1 MSSAKQPNLRRALV
15 LYGVGLLI
23 FGLLAGPRLV
33 ARPANE
39 FVAQAEAWLF
49 GRLDIAPR
57 LASFLDL
64 AEFGGRYFV
73 PYPPAAAALYTPFVA
88 IFGRGVYHGLLHLL
102 LAAAILPL
110 FYLALTRYLSETGH
124 SRAEQVWLVGLLAFG
139 TPVAALGANS
149 NVYYTGQIVAVL
161 FTCFYLLAA
170 YRGRYPGWAGLALGA
185 AFMARGATLLGF
197 PVILAEIWRAEQGM
211 TQNARRALLRF
222 GLALSAVLLLAGWYN
237 WARFGQPAEFGYRYL
252 DWRVD
257 PTFLRW
263 GLFDYTY
270 LERNLH
276 ALLTSLPVL
285 LPVFPYFAF
294 NPEGMSLLLS
304 TPVLLL
310 LPTLR
315 GWTITAKAALL
326 STGLILLP
334 ALFYANTG
342 LNQIG
347 YRYAADFLPYL
358 LLAMALAGLR
368 VRSWAVKGLILFG
381 VAVNLWGAWLA
392 GWHPFDAELARL
404 IEQHTLMRYR

>member
-1 MSSAKQPNLRRALV
+1 MKRPNLRMALA
-15 LYGVGLLI
+15 LYGVGLLA
-23 FGLLAGPRLV
+23 FSLLAGPRLV

-39 FVAQAEAWLF
+39 FVAQAETWLA
-49 GRLDIAPR
+49 GRLDIAPQ
-57 LASFLDL
+57 LAPFLDL
-64 AEFGGRYFV
+64 AEFGGRFFV

-88 IFGRGVYHGLLHLL
+88 LFGRGVYHGVLHLL
-102 LAAAILPL
+102 LVAAILPL
-110 FYLALTRYLSETGH
+110 FYLALARYLSETGH
-124 SRAEQVWLVGLLAFG
+124 SRAEQVWLAGLLAFG

-149 NVYYTGQIVAVL
+149 NVYSTGQIVAVL
-161 FTCFYLLAA
+161 FTCLYLLAA

-197 PVILAEIWRAEQGM
+197 PVLLAEIWRTQRSM
-211 TQNARRALLRF
+211 TPAAQRALGRF
-222 GLALSAVLLLAGWYN
+222 GLALGIVLLLAAWHN

-252 DWRVD
+252 DWRAD
-257 PTFLRW
+257 PTFMRW
-263 GLFDYTY
+263 GLFDVVY

-285 LPVFPYFAF
+285 LPVFPFVAF
-294 NPEGMSLLLS
+294 NPEGLSLLLT

-342 LNQIG
+342 LNQYG

-368 VRSWAVKGLILFG
+368 VRSWPIKALILFG
-381 VAVNLWGAWLA
+381 VLVNLWGAWLA

-404 IEQHTLMRYR
+404 IEEYTLLRYR